1 MSKRYAIYIRVST
14 KEQANGDGRSP
25 QNQEHRCRAYIHSQC
40 DNLLDEKQAIVY
52 RDIGHSGKTLDR
64 PAFTKMMRAVKRGEI
79 HTIIF
84 TELSRVS
91 RSVMD
96 FLGLVEELNQQE
108 VNFISIKEQYNTSTA
123 VGRLLMTMI
132 MALNAFEREQVS
144 ERTRLGILARSE
156 RGLWNGPIPLGYR
169 ASDNKGYLEV
179 HEEEVNLVKDIY
191 ELYDQFGSISKVER
205 HLRENKI
212 YRPDSANRFGEIRP
226 AHPFRDSSIRR
237 ILTGP
242 VYLGLKEVNAKNRHL
257 DQQQLSDDQK
267 YKLVEG
273 VWDPII
279 EEALAQRV
287 RERIEYNRE
296 RHGLKSQLVS
306 HDFLLRDHLYCEE
319 CGEKLEKECAKGNTY
334 HYYKHPRPHST
345 CSKKRWRASDVE
357 ATVFSQLLKLGE
369 KEGVFQAMVD
379 ETVRQRT
386 ALAKGLPEKIAKLT
400 QRQEALLLEKNTLM
414 LNLRTKSYQEI
425 PEVMIQESAR
435 LELELNELENKL
447 SSLREQQAC
456 VNPKITEVRKIFEK
470 VLNTRSALLNT
481 DRYQVFRMLDSIVK
495 AIFLQGDKL
504 KRVILFNTV
513 KSTELF
519 NFMTQNEKR
528 RPDSSYQTALNLPL
542 LDSNQRPTD

>member
-64 PAFTKMMRAVKRGEI
+64 PAFTKMMRAVKRDEI

-96 FLGLVEELNQQE
+96 FLGLVEELNKQE

-179 HEEEVNLVKDIY
+179 HDEEAKLVKDIY
-191 ELYDQFGSISKVER
+191 QLYDQFGSISKVER

-212 YRPDSANRFGEIRP
+212 YRPDSANRFGKITP
-226 AHPFRDSSIRR
+226 THPFRDSSIRR

-242 VYLGLKEVNAKNRHL
+242 VYLGLKEVNAKNRQL
-257 DQQQLSDDQK
+257 DQEQLSDDQK
-267 YKLVEG
+267 YKL
-273 VWDPII
+273 
-279 EEALAQRV
+279 
-287 RERIEYNRE
+287 
-296 RHGLKSQLVS
+296 S
-306 HDFLLRDHLYCEE
+306 
-319 CGEKLEKECAKGNTY
+319 
-334 HYYKHPRPHST
+334 
-345 CSKKRWRASDVE
+345 
-357 ATVFSQLLKLGE
+357 
-369 KEGVFQAMVD
+369 
-379 ETVRQRT
+379 
-386 ALAKGLPEKIAKLT
+386 
-400 QRQEALLLEKNTLM
+400 
-414 LNLRTKSYQEI
+414 
-425 PEVMIQESAR
+425 
-435 LELELNELENKL
+435 
-447 SSLREQQAC
+447 
-456 VNPKITEVRKIFEK
+456 
-470 VLNTRSALLNT
+470 
-481 DRYQVFRMLDSIVK
+481 
-495 AIFLQGDKL
+495 
-504 KRVILFNTV
+504 
-513 KSTELF
+513 
-519 NFMTQNEKR
+519 
-528 RPDSSYQTALNLPL
+528 
-542 LDSNQRPTD
+542 